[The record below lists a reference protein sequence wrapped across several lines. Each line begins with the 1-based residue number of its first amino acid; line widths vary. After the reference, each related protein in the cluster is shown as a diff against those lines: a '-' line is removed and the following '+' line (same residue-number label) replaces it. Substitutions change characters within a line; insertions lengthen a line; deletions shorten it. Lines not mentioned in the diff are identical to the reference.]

1 MRGRKPRGLELA
13 PAEVGSLQRLAR
25 RQTRP
30 WYQVQRARV
39 VLAVAAGERIQ
50 SVAARMECDPSTVWR
65 ICRRYQETGLDGL
78 LELAPRAG
86 RPLAISPPAAGANRT
101 TGVFGADR

>member
-1 MRGRKPRGLELA
+1 MRSRKPRVLDLA
-13 PAEVGSLQRLAR
+13 PAEVPSLRRLAR

-39 VLAVAAGERIQ
+39 VLAVAGGERIQ
-50 SVAARMECDPSTVWR
+50 SVAERMECDPSTVWR
-65 ICRRYQETGLDGL
+65 ICRRYQDNGLDGL
-78 LELAPRAG
+78 LEVAARAG
-86 RPLAISPPAAGANRT
+86 RPLEISPPATGANRA